1 MYRNKQF
8 LNWKHFKE
16 KLALRFQAR
25 TSLKSHVVHSQLT
38 NILTLLQKVQDN
50 LDKIHI
56 STPGTPNH
64 TSLSPT
70 IIQEVLVEN
79 AHSGHVDQV
88 ISKSTWSGE
97 PEIDCSDDTHSR
109 KSTSGEDECLD
120 TNTIIVFDGS
130 LQRNEFRL
138 QCQFAHLTIIMTE
151 KSIFHTNLPSNFNGP
166 TRVEGKASLI
176 PHVDDALIVKNIGDH
191 LAVFDAQ
198 DGGVMIIDRDAT
210 LISGD
215 AHRKYT
221 WCFEFVVMKLS
232 SLSAQTCLRY
242 FLLFPVVQ
250 KAYYILGRANIC
262 DIIAY
267 SYPMTKVWDPG
278 QFWSVNSFISG
289 IIEHQTI
296 GVDIRDISSSLASLT
311 SSADIL
317 FETFLFTPIV
327 RCQKTVE
334 CLMIFDKIPQR
345 CVVCWIEWIEAY
357 ELAENYDGIF
367 SCYANP
373 FIATKVIK
381 ILFLGHPKE
390 EVECYLAKDVAF
402 SEHVLVGSSYSVWEI
417 ILFYGTWFQLFGL
430 VAARRHFKSSS
441 GTHTADL
448 GRRKQQIKQLADKH
462 CDQAIRDNVVVVAGY
477 KTLFMGLFCRTLL
490 RRFFGHQSS
499 AARSIKNSRHVR
511 KFFVYV
517 QPWAFDNAVVGARL
531 YNSNLEDKVLIG
543 AGGIFMNGPRPVL
556 AKQPKSIL
564 SGYVWDPG

>member
-448 GRRKQQIKQLADKH
+448 GRRKQQIKQLAGKH